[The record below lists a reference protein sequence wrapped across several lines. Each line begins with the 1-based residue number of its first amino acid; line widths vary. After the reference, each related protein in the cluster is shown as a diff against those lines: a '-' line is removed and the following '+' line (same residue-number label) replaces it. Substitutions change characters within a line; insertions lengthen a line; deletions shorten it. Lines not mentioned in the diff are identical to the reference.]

1 MTPARLVL
9 AQWLSP
15 AFPVGGFAFSQGL
28 EWAIAGGEVAT
39 AGALRGWLEGCLAH
53 GAGRSDAILLCL
65 ALRGEDSGLD
75 SGLDDLARALAPAR
89 ERLEETEAQGAAFAA
104 AVGALGVDVAPS
116 PLPLVV
122 GRAARGLG
130 LEPAEVAAL
139 WLQAQACNLIQIA
152 VRLVPLG
159 QGDGQRMLLELQ
171 PLILRLAE
179 EAAGAGPEDLGA
191 AAFRA
196 DLASLRHETMEV
208 RLCRT

>member
-1 MTPARLVL
+1 MIPARLVL

-15 AFPVGGFAFSQGL
+15 AFPVGGFAYSQGL
-28 EWAIAGGEVAT
+28 EWAIAAGEVGT
-39 AGALRGWLEGCLAH
+39 AEALRGWLEGCLAQ

-65 ALRGEDSGLD
+65 ALRGPDSGPE

-104 AVGALGVDVAPS
+104 AVGALGMQVAAAPY
-116 PLPLVV
+116 PLAV

-130 LEPAEVAAL
+130 LEATEVAAL
-139 WLQAQACNLIQIA
+139 WLQAQATNLVQIA

-159 QGDGQRMLLELQ
+159 QGDGQRVLGAVQ
-171 PLILRLAE
+171 PLILALAE
-179 EAAGAGPEDLGA
+179 EAAQAGPEEFGSA
-191 AAFRA
+191 TFRA
-196 DLASLRHETMEV
+196 DLASMQHETMEV